1 MPMTEKRSLEGLRS
15 LPSGS
20 LSNPNEI
27 RSHVNPSK
35 VKGPGPDCR
44 RNSLGAPSGTPR
56 YPTTTIRKKQDLGD
70 DKDGG
75 KSMQYKCWIEN
86 PIVLRGLGAG
96 TIRSPN
102 LRSPNLMH

>member
-1 MPMTEKRSLEGLRS
+1 
-15 LPSGS
+15 
-20 LSNPNEI
+20 
-27 RSHVNPSK
+27 
-35 VKGPGPDCR
+35 
-44 RNSLGAPSGTPR
+44 
-56 YPTTTIRKKQDLGD
+56 LGD

-75 KSMQYKCWIEN
+75 KSMQYKCWIQN